1 MLFNPDP
8 SKQAIEVLFSRRAT
22 HTPHPVLTFNDNVI
36 CSKDSHK
43 HLGMI
48 LDKKLTFG
56 HHLKEKIS
64 KANKGI
70 DLITRLYS
78 FLPRKTPIN
87 IYKALIR
94 PHLDYCDVIYDD
106 TSNIK
111 FSQKI

>member
-8 SKQAIEVLFSRRAT
+8 SKQAIEVLFSRSAT
-22 HTPHPVLTFNDNVI
+22 HILHPVLTFNDNVI

-43 HLGMI
+43 HLGMV

-70 DLITRLYS
+70 GNEKY
-78 FLPRKTPIN
+78 
-87 IYKALIR
+87 
-94 PHLDYCDVIYDD
+94 
-106 TSNIK
+106 
-111 FSQKI
+111 